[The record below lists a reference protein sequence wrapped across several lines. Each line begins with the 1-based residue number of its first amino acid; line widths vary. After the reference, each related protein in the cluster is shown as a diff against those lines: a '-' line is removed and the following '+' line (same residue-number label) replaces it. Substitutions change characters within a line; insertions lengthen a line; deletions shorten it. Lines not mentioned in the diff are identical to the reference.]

1 MTAFSIILCK
11 MFIFTR
17 ISSRNHREILEKWLC
32 CAFITTWKF
41 SLASDP
47 KNIWKEVFVLSQRK
61 CSLSGPL
68 LLICSHCLIP
78 PALIEDL
85 KPPSRVSDGSAP
97 CVQDQSLCLE
107 DLLGLVCWITPLG
120 RLSAWL
126 LG

>member
-1 MTAFSIILCK
+1 

-47 KNIWKEVFVLSQRK
+47 ENIWKEVFVLSQRK

-68 LLICSHCLIP
+68 LLSCSHCLIP
-78 PALIEDL
+78 PALAETLNLLPESVMGLPPGCRTNLSAL
-85 KPPSRVSDGSAP
+85 KIF
-97 CVQDQSLCLE
+97 
-107 DLLGLVCWITPLG
+107 LLGLVPLLEECCWITPLG
-120 RLSAWL
+120 RLLAWL